1 MGIEHYIEFGG
12 VNSSDYGI
20 HVSGEGVFKAPER
33 DVEHIEIPGRNGE
46 FLLDK
51 GRFKNIEVPYRIFN
65 QEATYEEFISR
76 IDAFRNAIVSKR
88 GYQRLEDSFHPDEY
102 RMASISQGM
111 DVDPIQFA
119 KASEFELVFDCK
131 PQRFLKSGE
140 TEQNIASGDTITNP
154 TLFESNPLLKVDGYG
169 AININDDV
177 ISIQQGSVIGK
188 INIGYYDAGQRYI
201 ENNTFTMAIDI
212 ILSDSVADKSIT
224 GDAIYS
230 PSTEVGIVLAPETPP
245 PQYDY
250 DFLPSQSGSRNHL
263 LKYESYG
270 FQDNLLYLKLKI
282 DPIKFTVGTAETKT
296 DVYYLVYTYE
306 DTQESVG
313 GSSSI
318 DFNIT
323 ATYTPNS
330 SFRFVIEYELPS
342 IGEED
347 ESRFLPT
354 QDTVNRS
361 RARVNG
367 NVVLDSTRSAIGN
380 LYIDLDIGEAY
391 QIIDGSYV
399 PINYAVTMPADLP
412 MLKPGANDITFSN
425 TITDLK
431 ITPRWWRI

>member
-12 VNSSDYGI
+12 VKSSDYGI

-51 GRFKNIEVPYRIFN
+51 GRFKNIEVPYRVFN
-65 QEATYEEFISR
+65 KEATYEEFISR
-76 IDAFRNAIVSKR
+76 IDAFRNAIVSKW

-119 KASEFELVFDCK
+119 KASEFEVVFDCK

-140 TEQNIASGDTITNP
+140 TEQTVSSGDTITNP

-177 ISIQQGSVIGK
+177 ISIQQGATIG
-188 INIGYYDAGQRYI
+188 
-201 ENNTFTMAIDI
+201 DI
-212 ILSDSVADKSIT
+212 ILSTSKTETNQNVVSVPLNKSYIAGDVIT
-224 GDAIYS
+224 VASNAEATVQFKYRSGYTLESIERRSGDDFVEFEVHRRSNLFEITVRRLDT
-230 PSTEVGIVLAPETPP
+230 PSFIAGTSSTSEATVELRAT
-245 PQYDY
+245 
-250 DFLPSQSGSRNHL
+250 
-263 LKYESYG
+263 
-270 FQDNLLYLKLKI
+270 LKI
-282 DPIKFTVGTAETKT
+282 G
-296 DVYYLVYTYE
+296 
-306 DTQESVG
+306 DTTQTT
-313 GSSSI
+313 
-318 DFNIT
+318 NIT
-323 ATYTPNS
+323 MHLNYEYVAGETDKIRLNGYGGLTISGGIASRSTYSVTIPEIS
-330 SFRFVIEYELPS
+330 AY
-342 IGEED
+342 
-347 ESRFLPT
+347 
-354 QDTVNRS
+354 
-361 RARVNG
+361 
-367 NVVLDSTRSAIGN
+367 STKSAIGN

-412 MLKPGANDITFSN
+412 TLKPGANDITFDN